1 MFRFRW
7 KQQVLPA
14 QILLLQT
21 NCLCLAL
28 HVASAQSMWLDLL
41 PGNRRQSSPL
51 PSLWFELSGCWV
63 LAHFPHLVKFQ
74 GLQSVHVQFFSWMWS
89 VPPTQISPKFFSW
102 IRIYFVLILRFL
114 VQQNTALF
122 STFLRSFVR
131 PSVTG
136 VTYQLFSI
144 FWRFIPWK
152 PYIFW
157 MHII

>member
-1 MFRFRW
+1 MGCSHLKSIQAHLKTPGSLELNWIFIENLKFPSL
-7 KQQVLPA
+7 LPIYDPYLVDWERCWRIYSLY
-14 QILLLQT
+14 ILTMWAEQTFFIGLHSLPLFSLQT
-21 NCLCLAL
+21 ACYRN
-28 HVASAQSMWLDLL
+28 SR
-41 PGNRRQSSPL
+41 PIPR
-51 PSLWFELSGCWV
+51 PSLRQWACYL
-63 LAHFPHLVKFQ
+63 H
-74 GLQSVHVQFFSWMWS
+74 QSHQHWH
-89 VPPTQISPKFFSW
+89 Q
-102 IRIYFVLILRFL
+102 LRFL

-122 STFLRSFVR
+122 STFRPSSVR